1 MVFRQW
7 GVFVFATIE
16 GDWTVISPVMPT
28 YARAPFEFER
38 GEGSWLIAVDGSRF
52 LDFGA
57 GIAVNSLGHA
67 HPKLVAA
74 LEAQARRLWHVSN
87 LYEIPEQ
94 RRLAERLTDATFADT
109 VFFTNSGAEAMECC
123 IKAAR
128 KYWAA
133 KGEPERNR
141 IITFEDAFHGRTLA
155 TISAAGQEKLVK
167 GFGPLLPGFDIV
179 PFGDIAYV
187 EAAIGP
193 ETAAIMIEPV
203 QGEGG
208 IRPVPHPFM
217 RALRALCD
225 EHGLLLILDEI
236 QCGMGRSGTLFA
248 HEQAGITPD
257 LMGVAK
263 GIGGG
268 FPLGACL
275 ATEEAAAGMVAG
287 SHGSTYGG
295 NPLACAV
302 GNAVV
307 EEIARPEFL
316 DEVKRKSGL
325 LRQRL
330 AELADENSDI
340 IAEVRGE
347 GLMLGLRLQEG
358 VVNGEFVAKGREM
371 GLLTVPAGANVV
383 RVLPPLNISDEDLAE
398 GVARLDATC
407 KAMRDEMRDGA
418 ES

>member
-1 MVFRQW
+1 
-7 GVFVFATIE
+7 
-16 GDWTVISPVMPT
+16 MPT
-28 YARAPFEFER
+28 YARAPLEFER
-38 GEGSWLIAVDGSRF
+38 GEGSWLIATDGTKF

-57 GIAVNSLGHA
+57 GIAVNALGHA

-74 LEAQARRLWHVSN
+74 LEAQARRVWHVSN

-94 RRLAERLTDATFADT
+94 KRLAERLVDATFADT

-128 KYWAA
+128 KYFHH
-133 KGEPERNR
+133 KGQPERNR
-141 IITFEDAFHGRTLA
+141 IITCEASFHGRTLA

-167 GFGPLLPGFDIV
+167 GFGPLLPGFDHV
-179 PFGDIAYV
+179 PFGDVAAM

-193 ETAAIMIEPV
+193 ETAAILVEPV

-208 IRPVPHPFM
+208 IRPAPQGYL

-225 EHGLLLILDEI
+225 KHGLLLIMDEI
-236 QCGMGRSGTLFA
+236 QCGMGRTGTLFA
-248 HEQAGITPD
+248 HEHAGITPD

-275 ATEEAAAGMVAG
+275 ATEAAAAGMVAG
-287 SHGSTYGG
+287 THGSTYGG

-302 GNAVV
+302 GNAVMA
-307 EEIARPEFL
+307 EITAPGFL
-316 DEVKRKSGL
+316 DEVKRKAGL

-330 AELADENSDI
+330 AGLADAHPDL
-340 IAEVRGE
+340 IAEIRGE
-347 GLMLGLRLQEG
+347 GLMLGIKLKDG
-358 VVNGEFVAKGREM
+358 AVNGDLVVAGRAE
-371 GLLTVPAGANVV
+371 GILTVPAGDNVV
-383 RVLPPLNISDEDLAE
+383 RVLPPLNISDEDIAE
-398 GVARLDATC
+398 GVTRLDAAC
-407 KAMRDEMRDGA
+407 RKLEAGA
-418 ES
+418 KP

>member
-1 MVFRQW
+1 M
-7 GVFVFATIE
+7 
-16 GDWTVISPVMPT
+16 ISPVMPT

-38 GEGSWLIAVDGSRF
+38 GEGSWLIATDGSKF

-57 GIAVNSLGHA
+57 GIAVNALGHA

-74 LEAQARRLWHVSN
+74 LEAQARRVWHVSN

-94 RRLAERLTDATFADT
+94 RRLAERLVDVTFADT

-123 IKAAR
+123 IKMAR
-128 KYWAA
+128 KYWAH
-133 KGEPERNR
+133 KGEPTRNR
-141 IITFEDAFHGRTLA
+141 IITFKDAFHGRTLA
-155 TISAAGQEKLVK
+155 TISAAGQEKLVD
-167 GFGPLLPGFDIV
+167 GFGPLLPGFDQV
-179 PFGDIAYV
+179 EVDDIEAV
-187 EAAIGP
+187 KAAIGP
-193 ETAAIMIEPV
+193 ETAAIMIEPI

-208 IRPVPHPFM
+208 IRVVPGTYL
-217 RALRALCD
+217 RALRQLCD

-236 QCGMGRSGTLFA
+236 QCGMGRTGALFA
-248 HEQAGITPD
+248 HENAGIAPD
-257 LMGVAK
+257 IMGVAK

-287 SHGSTYGG
+287 THGSTYGG

-307 EEIARPEFL
+307 EEIADPEFL
-316 DEVKRKSGL
+316 DEVKRKAGL

-330 AELADENSDI
+330 GALADEHGDI
-340 IAEVRGE
+340 IAEIRGE
-347 GLMLGLRLQEG
+347 GLMLGLRLNEG
-358 VVNGEFVAKGREM
+358 FVNGDFVAAARAN

-383 RVLPPLNISDEDLAE
+383 RILPPLNISDDDLAE
-398 GVARLDATC
+398 GVSRLDTTC
-407 KAMRDEMRDGA
+407 RAVKAQSGEA
-418 ES
+418 A

>member
-1 MVFRQW
+1 
-7 GVFVFATIE
+7 
-16 GDWTVISPVMPT
+16 VISPVMPT
-28 YARAPFEFER
+28 YARAPLEFER
-38 GEGSWLIAVDGSRF
+38 GEGSWLIATDGSRF

-57 GIAVNSLGHA
+57 GIAVNALGHA

-94 RRLAERLTDATFADT
+94 RQLAERLVDATFADT
-109 VFFTNSGAEAMECC
+109 VFVTNSGAEAMECC

-128 KYWAA
+128 KYWHH
-133 KGEPERNR
+133 KDQPERNR
-141 IITFEDAFHGRTLA
+141 IITFEGAFHGRTLA
-155 TISAAGQEKLVK
+155 TISAAGQDKLIK
-167 GFGPLLPGFDIV
+167 GFGPLLPGFDHV
-179 PFGDIAYV
+179 AFGDIEAV
-187 EAAIGP
+187 KAAIGP
-193 ETAAIMIEPV
+193 ETAAILIEPI

-208 IRPVPHPFM
+208 VRPVPHAFM
-217 RALRALCD
+217 RELRALCD
-225 EHGLLLILDEI
+225 ADGLLLILDEI
-236 QCGMGRSGTLFA
+236 QCGMGRTGTLFA

-275 ATEEAAAGMVAG
+275 ATEEAAVGMVVGA
-287 SHGSTYGG
+287 HGTTYGG

-302 GNAVV
+302 GNAVMA
-307 EEIARPEFL
+307 EIATRGFL
-316 DEVKRKSGL
+316 DEVRRKAGL

-330 AELADENSDI
+330 AELADAHPDI
-340 IAEVRGE
+340 IAEIRGE
-347 GLMLGLRLQEG
+347 GLMLGLRLHEG
-358 VVNGEFVAKGREM
+358 TVNGDFVAAARAE

-383 RVLPPLNISDEDLAE
+383 RVLPPLNIADEDLAE

-407 KAMRDEMRDGA
+407 RAMKARA
-418 ES
+418 TA

>member
-1 MVFRQW
+1 M
-7 GVFVFATIE
+7 
-16 GDWTVISPVMPT
+16 ISPVMPT

-38 GEGSWLIAVDGSRF
+38 GEGSWLIATDGSRF

-94 RRLAERLTDATFADT
+94 RQLAERLVDATFADT
-109 VFFTNSGAEAMECC
+109 VFVTNSGAEAMECC

-128 KYWAA
+128 KYFDA
-133 KGEPERNR
+133 KGQPERNR
-141 IITFEDAFHGRTLA
+141 IITFEGSFHGRTLA
-155 TISAAGQEKLVK
+155 TVSAAGQEKLVK
-167 GFGPLLPGFDIV
+167 GFGPLLPGFDHV
-179 PFGDIAYV
+179 AFDDIEAV
-187 EAAIGP
+187 KAAIGP
-193 ETAAIMIEPV
+193 ETAAIMIEPI

-208 IRPVPHPFM
+208 IRPVEHAFM
-217 RALRALCD
+217 RELRALCD

-236 QCGMGRSGTLFA
+236 QCGMGRTGTLFA

-257 LMGVAK
+257 LMGIAK
-263 GIGGG
+263 GIGSG

-275 ATEEAAAGMVAG
+275 ATEEAACGMVAG
-287 SHGSTYGG
+287 THGSTYGG

-302 GNAVV
+302 GNAVM
-307 EEIARPEFL
+307 EEIATPEFL
-316 DEVKRKSGL
+316 DEVKRKAGL

-330 AELADENSDI
+330 AELADANPDI
-340 IAEVRGE
+340 IAEIRGE
-347 GLMLGLRLQEG
+347 GLMLGLRLHES
-358 VVNGEFVAKGREM
+358 VVNGDFVAAGREN

-383 RVLPPLNISDEDLAE
+383 RILPPLNIADEDLIE
-398 GVARLDATC
+398 GVARLGATC
-407 KAMRDEMRDGA
+407 QAVRA
-418 ES
+418 QAPS